1 MIALVD
7 LADKADARIRTLSGG
22 QRRRLD
28 LALALVGDPE
38 LLFLDEPTTGFD
50 PQARRHAWDLVKRLC
65 KLGKTIFLTTHYM
78 EEAQYLADRVAVIC
92 GGAPRRARRAGLD
105 RRPRHGR
112 RPDPLHAPRPRADV
126 RSCRWPRAWT
136 MAASLIETADVDGR
150 SCTR

>member
-7 LADKADARIRTLSGG
+7 LADKATARIRTLSGG

-78 EEAQYLADRVAVIC
+78 EEAQYLADRVAVIS
-92 GGAPRRARRAGLD
+92 GDASSRSAPRTRSAAATRTS
-105 RRPRHGR
+105 PRSASR
-112 RPDPLHAPRPRADV
+112 SPTACRCP
-126 RSCRWPRAWT
+126 SCRWPPAWT
-136 MAASLIETADVDGR
+136 TAAS
-150 SCTR
+150 